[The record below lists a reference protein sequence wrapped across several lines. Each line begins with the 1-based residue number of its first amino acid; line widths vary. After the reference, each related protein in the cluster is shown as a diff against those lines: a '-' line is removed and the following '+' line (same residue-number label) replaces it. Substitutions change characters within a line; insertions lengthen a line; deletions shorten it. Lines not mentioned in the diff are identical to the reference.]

1 MTDMGRGAEGPRVV
15 AIGGG
20 HGLAGSLRAARR
32 YAGSL
37 TGIVTVADD
46 GGSSGRLRRELG
58 IVPPGDLRM
67 CLVALANEDAE
78 PSRSLAL
85 AFEHRFEADEVAGHA
100 LGNLLIAALVA
111 STGDLQDAL
120 DTAGTLLGAVGR
132 VVPAASEPV
141 VLKAD
146 GPSGEIRGQTA
157 VHGTSGIERVSLI
170 PSDVAAPREA
180 VQAIHE
186 ADQIV
191 IGPGSLFT
199 SVLAALAVPEITKS
213 LATTSAQRV
222 YVANLRPQPAETS
235 GFDVADH
242 VTALQEHG
250 VSIDTVVADV
260 SYMAL
265 GEVGELG
272 VRVVVAE
279 LAKANGLAHDPGR
292 LADVLADLVA

>member
-1 MTDMGRGAEGPRVV
+1 MSQGAEGPKVV

-32 YAGSL
+32 YAGTL

-78 PSRSLAL
+78 PAKSLAL

-111 STGDLQDAL
+111 SSGNLQEAL
-120 DTAGTLLGAVGR
+120 DTAGTLLGAEGR

-146 GPSGEIRGQTA
+146 APSGGIRGQPAGHRTA
-157 VHGTSGIERVSLI
+157 GIERVSLI
-170 PSDVAAPREA
+170 PADVAAPPEA
-180 VQAIHE
+180 VQAISE

-199 SVLAALAVPEITKS
+199 SVLAAL
-213 LATTSAQRV
+213 
-222 YVANLRPQPAETS
+222 
-235 GFDVADH
+235 
-242 VTALQEHG
+242 
-250 VSIDTVVADV
+250 
-260 SYMAL
+260 
-265 GEVGELG
+265 
-272 VRVVVAE
+272 
-279 LAKANGLAHDPGR
+279 
-292 LADVLADLVA
+292 

>member
-1 MTDMGRGAEGPRVV
+1 
-15 AIGGG
+15 
-20 HGLAGSLRAARR
+20 L
-32 YAGSL
+32 
-37 TGIVTVADD
+37 VT
-46 GGSSGRLRRELG
+46 
-58 IVPPGDLRM
+58 
-67 CLVALANEDAE
+67 LANDTEE

-100 LGNLLIAALVA
+100 LGNLVIAALVA
-111 STGDLQDAL
+111 STGDLQGAL
-120 DTAGTLLGAVGR
+120 DKAGALLGAVGR
-132 VVPAASEPV
+132 VIPAATEPV

-146 GPSGEIRGQTA
+146 ATEGEIRGQTA
-157 VHGTSGIERVSLI
+157 VHGTAGIQRVSLI
-170 PSDVAAPREA
+170 PSDVAAPPEA
-180 VQAIHE
+180 LEAISE

-213 LATTSAQRV
+213 LARTSAQRV
-222 YVANLRPQPAETS
+222 YVANLRPQPEETS

-250 VSIDTVVADV
+250 VSIDTVVADM
-260 SYMAL
+260 SYMDL
-265 GEVGELG
+265 GDLGQLG

-279 LAKANGLAHDPGR
+279 LAKTNGLAHDPGK

>member
-1 MTDMGRGAEGPRVV
+1 MGLRAEGPKVV

-20 HGLAGSLRAARR
+20 HGLAVSLRAARR
-32 YAGSL
+32 YAGRL

-67 CLVALANEDAE
+67 CLVALANEDVE

-111 STGDLQDAL
+111 STGDLQKAL

-132 VVPAASEPV
+132 VFPAASEPV
-141 VLKAD
+141 VLKAEA
-146 GPSGEIRGQTA
+146 SAGEIRGQTA
-157 VHGTSGIERVSLI
+157 VHGTAGIQRVSLI
-170 PSDVAAPREA
+170 PSDVAAPPEVVR
-180 VQAIHE
+180 AIAE

-222 YVANLRPQPAETS
+222 YVANLRPQSAETS

-242 VTALQEHG
+242 MTALKEHG
-250 VSIDTVVADV
+250 VSIDTVVADI

-265 GEVGELG
+265 GDVGELG
-272 VRVVVAE
+272 VRVVVGD
-279 LAKANGLAHDPGR
+279 LAKTNGLAHDPGR